1 MGNVYSSK
9 YKGVGNP
16 KSWYAYSSSGSTL
29 QTYATNNIAG
39 FSYTRPPNTNTTNTD
54 STASQSS
61 DTSAYI
67 TSFTSSFNAN
77 TTALSSHSLDSG
89 RGEGYQTVV
98 GNGVEANPG
107 TTYSYPQN
115 TSYRQ
120 GSTTSHDDTGSY
132 YTFSSIQFPLTAEA
146 QTTSTDT
153 NGSTTYLTTITNS
166 LYQTAE
172 TTSVDETTKWKTEET
187 DASSNF
193 STGAAPETYE
203 GTTNVC
209 SSVTKS
215 TNESDTVSSK
225 FASVSQ
231 SLELTSYSDSSSTN
245 ESFSWRS
252 ASTIT
257 FAGACRTNCLLAI
270 EYYLDTNEVFTVSSD
285 AVGNALASSQIS
297 TTRSTG
303 PVSYA
308 ISQTMGASVLAVV
321 KGYIDASVTDSSA
334 SYTTRT
340 IGETSEIPYAAYTLD
355 SNSSIVTTNLTHS
368 YGSTFER
375 LDLTHAP
382 VYTLTGTTANPITTT
397 CASVFPYYLTYT
409 SDTETVGSLVG
420 YMSQEQTRII
430 TGSAES
436 TTMSY
441 TSGLVGTSN
450 NLSLFTTT
458 TVTVGD
464 TSNIVTTFISTL
476 TDVLNL
482 SYSTDGTFT
491 SLNSDSSAV
500 STYLSLSS
508 TFASE
513 YNRNS
518 NGQTVIASSEG
529 RTNYYRLDT
538 IKSVLAYPSP
548 IAGVLDFVPVMSPG
562 TMAFGGFDETDSHTS
577 NLGYHSVTLVTDGE
591 TFADYGDSFIT
602 DNLVSKN
609 IGYGAYLLPTG
620 KCFNIPSATSATYQW
635 MTSSDWPKSGTS
647 SQLSAR
653 FASTS
658 SYTTSGG
665 VLGNTSVQTKT
676 STEYKSLTVSL
687 SLTSAVEEAS
697 AKNNFVRYDEQYGVS
712 LRRLNNVVDVGYGIN
727 HKDNLDRSRQI
738 HFPAGHY
745 SISAYG
751 DNQGTSVISEY
762 TTQSTAAWL
771 QSINDNERSRISVEP
786 LYYIATNQAFAG
798 NAALGVGIISLNQ
811 PYEDS
816 KYSDVN

>member
-1 MGNVYSSK
+1 MGNFYSSK
-9 YKGVGNP
+9 YKGAGKP
-16 KSWYAYSSSGSTL
+16 KSWYAYSSSGSTF
-29 QTYATNNIAG
+29 QAYTTNGIVG
-39 FSYTRPPNTNTTNTD
+39 FSYTRPSDTNTTNTG
-54 STASQSS
+54 S
-61 DTSAYI
+61 TSATFAY
-67 TSFTSSFNAN
+67 TTYFTSSFNAT
-77 TTALSSHSLDSG
+77 TTASSSHSLNSG
-89 RGEGYQTVV
+89 SGEGYQTVV
-98 GNGVEANPG
+98 GNGQEANPG
-107 TTYSYPQN
+107 ITYSYPQ
-115 TSYRQ
+115 SRSSRLA
-120 GSTTSHDDTGSY
+120 STISSDDTGNY
-132 YTFSSIQFPLTAEA
+132 YTISSIQFPLTDEVP
-146 QTTSTDT
+146 TTSTDT
-153 NGSTTYLTTITNS
+153 DGSTTYLTTITNS

-187 DASSNF
+187 EASSNF

-231 SLELTSYSDSSSTN
+231 SLELTSYSDLSSTN
-245 ESFSWRS
+245 ESYSWRS

-257 FAGACRTNCLLAI
+257 FAGACQTNCLLAG
-270 EYYLDTNEVFTVSSD
+270 EYYLDTNEILTVSSD
-285 AVGNALASSQIS
+285 AVGNALASSQIY
-297 TTRSTG
+297 TTRGTG
-303 PVSYA
+303 PISYA
-308 ISQTMGASVLAVV
+308 FSQTMGESVLGVV
-321 KGYIDASVTDSSA
+321 KGYIDASVTDISA
-334 SYTTRT
+334 LYITRI
-340 IGETSEIPYAAYTLD
+340 IGETREIPYAAYTLD

-375 LDLTHAP
+375 LDLAHAP
-382 VYTLTGTTANPITTT
+382 VYTLKGTTANPITTT

-430 TGSAES
+430 TGSAKS

-450 NLSLFTTT
+450 TP
-458 TVTVGD
+458 
-464 TSNIVTTFISTL
+464 
-476 TDVLNL
+476 DVLNL
-482 SYSTDGTFT
+482 SYSTAGTFT
-491 SLNSDSSAV
+491 YLDSDSNPV

-508 TFASE
+508 TWSNE
-513 YNRNS
+513 YNIS
-518 NGQTVIASSEG
+518 SSGQTSIASSEG
-529 RTNYYRLDT
+529 QTNFYRMDT

-577 NLGYHSVTLVTDGE
+577 NLGYHSVTLGTDGE
-591 TFADYGDSFIT
+591 TFTDYDDSFIT

-665 VLGNTSVQTKT
+665 VLGNTSVQTQT

-727 HKDNLDRSRQI
+727 HEDNLDRSRQI

-771 QSINDNERSRISVEP
+771 QSIDDNVRLRISVEP
-786 LYYIATNQAFAG
+786 LYYIATNQTFAG

-811 PYEDS
+811 PYED
-816 KYSDVN
+816 